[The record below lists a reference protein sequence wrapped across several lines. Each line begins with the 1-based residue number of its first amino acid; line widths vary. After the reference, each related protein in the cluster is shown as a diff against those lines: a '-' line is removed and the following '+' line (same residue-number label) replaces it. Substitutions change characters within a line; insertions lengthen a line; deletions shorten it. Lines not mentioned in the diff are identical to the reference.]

1 MWVSVSGGRLYVELT
16 IKGPP
21 VLLIHGWALDH
32 RMFSPQVGPLSK
44 TLSVIA
50 YDRRGFGQSEAPPD
64 LRLELDDIDRILDE
78 LGFESVHLIGMSQG
92 GRIALRYAATR
103 SRRVRSLMLQGAVV
117 DGLVFAGRDD
127 DSVPIG
133 EYVDLAKAGKLNKVR
148 KKWLGHP
155 MMRLDAKYK
164 DEIRLL
170 CSIVS
175 DYSGIDLIQFDPDS
189 FTFSVDVLAAMSEFA
204 RPTLLLTGKEETEVR
219 RKHAADLMHRIPNC
233 SEVIFGDSGH
243 LCNLTEPD
251 LYNQTVIEFCRK
263 AEEDAA

>member
-1 MWVSVSGGRLYVELT
+1 MWVGVGGGRLYIELT
-16 IKGPP
+16 VQGPP

-32 RMFSPQVGPLSK
+32 RMFSPQVGPLSR

-92 GRIALRYAATR
+92 GRIALRYAATKPQ
-103 SRRVRSLMLQGAVV
+103 RVRSLMLQGAVV
-117 DGLVFAGRDD
+117 DGLTFENHND

-148 KKWLGHP
+148 EKWLGHP

-170 CSIVS
+170 CSIIS
-175 DYSGIDLIQFDPDS
+175 DYSGIDLIQFEPDS
-189 FTFSVDVLAAMSEFA
+189 FTFSVDVLAAMSNFA
-204 RPTLLLTGKEETEVR
+204 RPTLLLTGKEETETR
-219 RKHAADLMHRIPNC
+219 RRHATELVHRIPNC
-233 SEVIFGDSGH
+233 REVIFSDSGH

-251 LYNQTVIEFCRK
+251 LYNKAVIEFCRK
-263 AEEDAA
+263 AEENAS